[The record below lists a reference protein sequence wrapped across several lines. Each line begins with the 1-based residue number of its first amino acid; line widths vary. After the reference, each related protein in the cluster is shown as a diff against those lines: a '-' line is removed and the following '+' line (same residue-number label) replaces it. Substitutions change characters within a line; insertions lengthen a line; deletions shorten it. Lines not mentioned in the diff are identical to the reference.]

1 MKITMNLA
9 EQQSIKKTWIVLQEI
24 KEKIISTYNVDV
36 IIDLPRIPSG
46 IYLQKWLETH
56 NGDADENRIFNER
69 AEIIS
74 GLCRKQIIDFEEE
87 TKDTVRF
94 TTTEKF
100 DDFCRKIEKKYNA
113 LLKAE
118 RGKVVVKLPLRTAEK
133 RKSLITR
140 DKNGDY
146 FYNGRRIEMSHE
158 TLYCQLFDILFLRCD
173 QSGFISYEEIERELV
188 KREYP
193 ESQTTYSR
201 NKRINNAIFNKQ
213 QGLFRFAKV
222 NSKRLQNK
230 TPDGRTLIELV
241 RGKGLKLNNQ
251 MA

>member
-1 MKITMNLA
+1 MNLA
-9 EQQSIKKTWIVLQEI
+9 EQQSIKKTWVVLQEI
-24 KEKIISTYNVDV
+24 KEKLISTYNVDA

-46 IYLQKWLETH
+46 IYLQKWLEIH
-56 NGDADENRIFNER
+56 DGDTDEDRIFNER
-69 AEIIS
+69 AEIIN
-74 GLCRKQIIDFEEE
+74 GLCRKEVIDFEEE
-87 TKDTVRF
+87 MKDIIRF

-113 LLKAE
+113 ILKAN
-118 RGKVVVKLPLRTAEK
+118 KNKMAAKLPLRAVER
-133 RKSLITR
+133 RKNLITR

-158 TLYCQLFDILFLRCD
+158 NLYYQLFDILFLRCD
-173 QSGFISYEEIERELV
+173 QSGFISYEDIEKELV
-188 KREYP
+188 KREHP

-222 NSKRLQNK
+222 NRKRLQNK
-230 TPDGRTLIELV
+230 IPDGRALIELV

-251 MA
+251 IV